1 MFNTTDKIA
10 TLLSIPATY
19 ATAFGF
25 IYAYG
30 KLMVAMADSKLL
42 PELFQRRL
50 PSTGAPYLALITGS
64 TLGYGICL
72 IVYYY
77 PYFGQQ
83 LFNVCILCAFSAY
96 SAQCIGYIQLNTK
109 FKNLKREFRSPLGIY
124 GAVYSMIVF
133 LLAAISVIGFQQDQH
148 FAVLM
153 VLIMCAVF
161 SIYYFSYAKYRQT
174 FSEEERKVLFVVHVI
189 NCESQCHQYHLRFS
203 VYVYFH

>member
-30 KLMVAMADSKLL
+30 KLIVAMAGSKLL
-42 PELFQRRL
+42 PKIFYRRWQA
-50 PSTGAPYLALITGS
+50 TGAPYIALITGS

-72 IVYYY
+72 VVYYY
-77 PYFGQQ
+77 PYLGKH

-109 FKNLKREFRSPLGIY
+109 FKNLKREFHSPLGIY
-124 GAVYSMIVF
+124 GAVYSLLVF
-133 LLAAISVIGFQQDQH
+133 LLAAISVIGFQDDQN
-148 FAVLM
+148 FAVFM
-153 VLIMCAVF
+153 VLIMCSVF
-161 SIYYFSYAKYRQT
+161 SVYYYFYAKYRQT
-174 FSEEERKVLFVVHVI
+174 FSEEERKVLFVAHVV
-189 NCESQCHQYHLRFS
+189 NCK
-203 VYVYFH
+203 